1 MSERPV
7 LVAGLGC
14 RRECSLEELL
24 SLLDNTLAEHG
35 SSTAELTALASSDH
49 KADEP
54 GLQQLAAHLNL
65 PIHFLP
71 AEVLTGYHE
80 RLSQTS
86 AIAQRVTGSPSVAE
100 ASALALVEQLSD
112 RPARLWITKRKSAN
126 ATMAVARSDP

>member
-14 RRECSLEELL
+14 RRDCPLEELL
-24 SLLDNTLAEHG
+24 SLLDDTLAEHG
-35 SSTAELTALASSDH
+35 SSTTELTALASSAH

-65 PIHFLP
+65 PIHILP
-71 AEVLTGYHE
+71 AEVLAGYHG

-100 ASALALVEQLSD
+100 ASALALVEQLSN
-112 RPARLWITKRKSAN
+112 RPARLWITKRKSPN

>member
-14 RRECSLEELL
+14 RRKCSLEELL
-24 SLLDNTLAEHG
+24 SLLDDTLAEHG
-35 SSTAELTALASSDH
+35 SSTAKLTALASSDH
-49 KADEP
+49 KVDEP

-71 AEVLTGYHE
+71 AEVLAGYHG

-86 AIAQRVTGSPSVAE
+86 AIAQRVTGSPGVAE
-100 ASALALVEQLSD
+100 ASALALAERSSN
-112 RPARLWITKRKSAN
+112 RPARLWITKRKSPN

>member
-1 MSERPV
+1 MT
-7 LVAGLGC
+7 
-14 RRECSLEELL
+14 
-24 SLLDNTLAEHG
+24 LLDNTLAEYG
-35 SSTAELTALASSDH
+35 ASTAELTALASSDQ

-71 AEVLTGYHE
+71 AEMLAGYHG

-126 ATMAVARSDP
+126 ATLAIARSDP

>member
-1 MSERPV
+1 MSERPA

-54 GLQQLAAHLNL
+54 GLQQLAAQLNL

-126 ATMAVARSDP
+126 ATLAVARSDP

>member
-24 SLLDNTLAEHG
+24 SLLDDTLAEHG

-54 GLQQLAAHLNL
+54 GLQQLAAKLNL

-71 AEVLTGYHE
+71 AEVLAGYHG
-80 RLSQTS
+80 RLTETS
-86 AIAQRVTGSPSVAE
+86 ARALQATGAPSVAE

>member
-1 MSERPV
+1 MNERST

-14 RRECSLEELL
+14 RRGCSLSELL
-24 SLLDNTLAEHG
+24 ALLDDTLAEHG

-54 GLQQLAAHLNL
+54 GLLQLAEHLGL
-65 PIHFLP
+65 PISFLP
-71 AEVLTGYHE
+71 TDALTGYHE

-86 AIAQRVTGSPSVAE
+86 AIALHVTGSPSVAE
-100 ASALALVEQLSD
+100 ASALALVERLSN

-126 ATMAVARSDP
+126 ATLAVARSDP

>member
-35 SSTAELTALASSDH
+35 SSTPELTALASSDH
-49 KADEP
+49 KASEP
-54 GLQQLAAHLNL
+54 GLLQMAAHLNL

-71 AEVLTGYHE
+71 AEVLAGYHG
-80 RLSQTS
+80 RLTDTS
-86 AIAQRVTGSPSVAE
+86 TKALQLTGTPSVAE

-126 ATMAVARSDP
+126 ATLAVASSDP